1 MPPSLFP
8 EDPTTA
14 TRRLCA
20 AAYLDEDFRDTAL
33 REVYRQP
40 HRAVAPS
47 YGFTLGPVLG
57 HCLRARTVAL
67 IRDGLVVAILSA
79 TALSRTL
86 PVLLLV
92 AGCSAG
98 WAFWCR
104 SQLRLLRPGRAPVA
118 PASTARL
125 REIERLQ
132 YGNVVIHG
140 FRPYVGAGRVIGS
153 WGHAQRL
160 LRPPAPP
167 ATDAE
172 REFEHPP
179 FAADE
184 LVAHL
189 GWRLGALVGG
199 PGAGPGESIAGLT
212 VTDRVFL
219 SGTEARRLRPMI
231 SPHEISRIIRHPA
244 PQARHQLAC
253 QVVSAG
259 GEVVTT
265 VHVHVAV
272 QGRALYLE
280 ATTTVLLPCAE
291 AYRVVDRAD
300 PARWWRV
307 LGDAL
312 VAAPGVALRA
322 PARLLRA
329 LPTSLPPGAGSGGD
343 LTRGFDHGALLGV
356 REIASPAG
364 PEELSH
370 HPDVRKHQR
379 LIEQRVLA
387 VVQDFLEARGIS
399 FTAGGSSSARAAEG
413 V

>member
-14 TRRLCA
+14 TRHLCA

-33 REVYRQP
+33 REVYQQP

-79 TALSRTL
+79 AVIGRTL

-98 WAFWCR
+98 WALWCR
-104 SQLRLLRPGRAPVA
+104 AQLTRFRPGRAPVS
-118 PASTARL
+118 PTDTPRL
-125 REIERLQ
+125 QEIERLQ
-132 YGNVVIHG
+132 YGNTVIHD
-140 FRPYVGAGRVIGS
+140 FHPYVGAGQVIGVWS
-153 WGHAQRL
+153 VAQRL
-160 LRPPAPP
+160 LRPPHPP

-184 LVAHL
+184 LVADL
-189 GWRLGALVGG
+189 GWRLGSLVGG
-199 PGAGPGESIAGLT
+199 PGAGPGDAIAGLT
-212 VTDRVFL
+212 VTDRIFL
-219 SGTEARRLRPMI
+219 AGTEARRLRPMI

-253 QVVSAG
+253 QIVSAG

-280 ATTTVLLPCAE
+280 ATTTVLLPCAAE
-291 AYRVVDRAD
+291 YRVADRDD
-300 PARWWRV
+300 PAGWWRA
-307 LGDAL
+307 LGGGV

-329 LPTSLPPGAGSGGD
+329 ITTARTRAGSGED

-356 REIASPAG
+356 REIAAPAG
-364 PEELSH
+364 PAELVH
-370 HPDVRKHQR
+370 HPDVRKHQK

-387 VVQDFLEARGIS
+387 GVQDFLEARGVVL
-399 FTAGGSSSARAAEG
+399 APPGVPSARAAEG